1 MVTVVV
7 GAQFGDEGKGKMVDY
22 LAADADLVVRY
33 QGGDNAGHTV
43 INSYG
48 VFKMHLIPCG
58 IFTPGASNLVGT
70 GTVVNPDVLIS
81 EIDML
86 KELGVDVSKLYL
98 SDKAHLILPYHVE
111 LDVAIEK
118 ASGIGTTKRGIGQAY
133 AYKMLRKN
141 PRAEDLRD
149 LDVLKEYISQAKSAG
164 LANLNYDVPDEK
176 LRYWQERLVP
186 LLVDPVEFVND
197 YIDSGKHVLF
207 EGQLGVMK
215 DIDLGT
221 YPYVTSSN
229 PVAAYAAVSGGFP
242 VSKITRV
249 AGVAKAFSSDVGDGP
264 FPTEMTDDEAA
275 PLRGDGSQPDDEFGA
290 RTGRSRRLGWLDLE
304 VLRYAHKVN
313 GLTELILTKLDKLD
327 GVEQLKVCTSYVK
340 GSSFPIYK
348 MMPGWTEST
357 KGIKDYDKLPA
368 NAKAYIELIE
378 KQVGVKVRYIGTG
391 PARDDVVSVSR

>member
-1 MVTVVV
+1 MVTVVI

-22 LAADADLVVRY
+22 LSSGSDLVVRY

-43 INSYG
+43 INDYG

-58 IFTPGASNLVGT
+58 IFTPGAANLVGT

-86 KELGVDVSKLYL
+86 KTAGVDVSKLYL

-149 LDVLKEYISQAKSAG
+149 LDKLRGYIAQAKATG
-164 LANLNYDVPDEK
+164 LAELEYDVPDEK
-176 LRYWQERLVP
+176 LQYWQERLVP
-186 LLVDPVEFVND
+186 LLVDPIDFVHS
-197 YIDSGKHVLF
+197 YIDNGKTALF

-242 VSKITRV
+242 ASKITRV
-249 AGVAKAFSSDVGDGP
+249 IGVAKAFSSDVGDGP
-264 FPTEMTDDEAA
+264 FPTEMTDIEAA

-348 MMPGWTEST
+348 MLPGWTEST
-357 KGIKDYDKLPA
+357 KGITDYDKLPA

-378 KQVGVKVRYIGTG
+378 AQVGVKVKYIGTG
-391 PARDDVVSVSR
+391 PSRNDVVAR

>member
-1 MVTVVV
+1 MVTVVI

-22 LAADADLVVRY
+22 LSSEADLVVRY

-43 INSYG
+43 INDFG

-58 IFTPGASNLVGT
+58 IFTPGTANLVGT

-86 KELGVDVSKLYL
+86 KTAGVDVSKLYL

-149 LDVLKEYISQAKSAG
+149 LDKLRGFIAQAKSTG
-164 LANLNYDVPDEK
+164 LAELEYEVPDDK
-176 LRYWQERLVP
+176 LKYWQERLVP
-186 LLVDPVEFVND
+186 LLVDPVEFVHG
-197 YIDSGKHVLF
+197 YIDNGKTALF

-242 VSKITRV
+242 ASKITRV
-249 AGVAKAFSSDVGDGP
+249 IGVAKAFSSDVGDGP
-264 FPTEMTDDEAA
+264 FPTEMDDFEAA

-340 GSSFPIYK
+340 GSTFPIYK
-348 MMPGWTEST
+348 MLPGWKEST
-357 KGIKDYDKLPA
+357 KGITDYDKLPK
-368 NAKAYIELIE
+368 NAKAYIDLIE
-378 KQVGVKVRYIGTG
+378 QHLGVKVKYIGTG
-391 PARDDVVSVSR
+391 PSRSDVVAR